1 MAHRDEEARNFTVFF
16 PVLKCVVLGE
26 SASLF
31 VFFCFFLSNNVLF
44 ADRSPLLQKVCF
56 LNQNRMYTT
65 KTMHQQKSI
74 NLKFFDPRNTTLY

>member
-31 VFFCFFLSNNVLF
+31 VFYLIINVLF

-74 NLKFFDPRNTTLY
+74 NLKFFDPKNTTLY